1 MSNVDKYH
9 AVVHLLQDNGMDED
23 DAFVVT
29 DVIWDTLEL
38 KHPYEDE
45 TTTTNAEAGA

>member
-23 DAFVVT
+23 DAFAVT
-29 DVIWDTLEL
+29 DAIWDALEL
-38 KHPYEDE
+38 EHPYEDE
-45 TTTTNAEAGA
+45 TTTTSAEAGA

>member
-23 DAFVVT
+23 DAFAVT
-29 DVIWDTLEL
+29 DAIWDVLEL
-38 KHPYEDE
+38 KHPYKDE
-45 TTTTNAEAGA
+45 TTATSAEVGA